1 MTNAELYFGREQTKA
16 KHFILKRYLQALA
29 FKVLHF
35 SDVTYVDGFSGPWE
49 TRQDDFADSS
59 FMIAIDVLKDAQKRL
74 AAMGKRRRIGCF
86 LCERNPEAY
95 EKLAAAVAPHH
106 RPEQGFEIDT
116 HGGAFTDA
124 IPRISAFIQNSF
136 ALIFIDPTGWTGYN
150 FDLIKPLLAPRKTEV
165 LINYMYDFI
174 NRAVSMPD
182 ATTVRS
188 FDGILGGPG
197 WKDRLDP
204 ELAASDRGMAVEK
217 LFRQTLANTGQFKF
231 VVSTKVYR
239 PTIDRPNFFL
249 TYGTKYD
256 AGLSTF
262 RETEYRALRQQ
273 AADRSAA
280 KMRKREEESG
290 SVDMFAVLDS
300 AVESER
306 IDDFVGKQMA
316 LATGFL
322 LEMLKGGPKTFADAW
337 AALLEHFVLRVT
349 NVKDICVALAH
360 EKAIEN
366 TWGGGNRK
374 PKDEDL
380 IGLRLLK

>member
-1 MTNAELYFGREQTKA
+1 MTDAELYFGREQTKA

-59 FMIAIDVLKDAQKRL
+59 FMIAIDTLKDAQKKL
-74 AAMGKRRRIGCF
+74 TAMGKRRRIRCF

-106 RPEQGFEIDT
+106 KPEQGFEIDT

-150 FDLIKPLLAPRKTEV
+150 FDLIKPILTPRKTEV

-182 ATTVRS
+182 TATVRS

-204 ELAASDRGMAVEK
+204 ELVAGDRGMAVET
-217 LFRQTLANTGQFKF
+217 LFRKTLADVGQFKF

-239 PTIDRPNFFL
+239 PTIDRPHFFL
-249 TYGTKYD
+249 TYATKYD

-262 RETEYRALRQQ
+262 RETEYKALQQQ
-273 AADRSAA
+273 AANRSAA
-280 KMRKREEESG
+280 KTRKREEESG
-290 SVDMFAVLDS
+290 SVDMFGGLDS
-300 AVESER
+300 AVESEQ
-306 IDDFVGKQMA
+306 IDDFVIAQMTSA
-316 LATGFL
+316 KSFL
-322 LEMLKGGPKTFADAW
+322 LTMLRAGPKSFADVW
-337 AALLEHFVLRVT
+337 VGVLEHFVLRVT
-349 NVKDICVALAH
+349 NVKDICVALAR

-374 PKDEDL
+374 PRDEDP
-380 IGLRLLK
+380 IRLYSLE